1 MRPER
6 GNGPGRAVFARA
18 AVAPEWRSLNSIAT
32 CKRAVLHDGGTP
44 RAAMSGRPGPLEA
57 ARHREGRPQPVNQA
71 RVPLNRF
78 RLQVDRQTKATFTE
92 LGDAEK
98 AGRDIKKAHP
108 I

>member
-1 MRPER
+1 MATMNMPKKED
-6 GNGPGRAVFARA
+6 GE
-18 AVAPEWRSLNSIAT
+18 VA
-32 CKRAVLHDGGTP
+32 
-44 RAAMSGRPGPLEA
+44 
-57 ARHREGRPQPVNQA
+57 PQPVNQA

-108 I
+108 IVQVSIHDAEQGGQTLLE